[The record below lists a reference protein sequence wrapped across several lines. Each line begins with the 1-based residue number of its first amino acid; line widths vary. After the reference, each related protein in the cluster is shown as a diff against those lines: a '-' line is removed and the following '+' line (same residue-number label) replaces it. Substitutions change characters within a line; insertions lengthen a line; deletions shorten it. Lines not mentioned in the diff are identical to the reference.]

1 MEKTE
6 KGRKIYLTVPYKEKD
21 EAKKLGARW
30 DPDSKLW
37 YIPLEAVL
45 DLSVDVRKLLDSW
58 YEEPV
63 PVKAE
68 PLKIPE
74 NEVGLLLK
82 KLKNLFCVSSALYDD
97 KA

>member
-6 KGRKIYLTVPYKEKD
+6 KGRKIYLNVPYKEKD

-58 YEEPV
+58 YEETV